1 MRCAGGIL
9 GPAALALGV
18 ALTLAAA
25 APATAQVSLVE
36 GGGNYR
42 LNVISLRDIPFR
54 TVVRQQYDYSCG
66 SAALATLLSYHY
78 GLKVTEA
85 QIFQAMYEQGD
96 QAKIRSVGFSLLDMK
111 RYLEARG
118 MNADGYRATF
128 EQLSAARAPALV
140 VVKIG
145 SYRHFVVVKGVRDG
159 KVLIGDPALG
169 LKIYGR
175 DEFMR
180 IWNGIVFAIH
190 GRGGVEAA
198 YNREEEWRPWAVAP
212 LGAPLMDTSLSAFTR
227 ELPPIY
233 QLTDII
239 SLDPIFR

>member
-1 MRCAGGIL
+1 MRCAGGFV
-9 GPAALALGV
+9 GTGAAALV
-18 ALTLAAA
+18 ATLVLATG

-36 GGGNYR
+36 GGGAYR
-42 LNVISLRDIPFR
+42 LNVISMRDVPFR

-78 GLKVTEA
+78 GLKVSEA
-85 QIFQAMYEQGD
+85 EVFKAMYERGD

-118 MNADGYRATF
+118 LAADGYRATF
-128 EQLSAARAPALV
+128 DQLAAAKAPALL
-140 VVKIG
+140 VVKVG
-145 SYRHFVVVKGVRDG
+145 AYRHFVVVKGVRG
-159 KVLIGDPALG
+159 GRVLVGDPALG
-169 LKIYGR
+169 LKTYGR
-175 DEFMR
+175 DEFMQ

-190 GRGGVEAA
+190 GQSGAQAA

-233 QLTDII
+233 QITNIT